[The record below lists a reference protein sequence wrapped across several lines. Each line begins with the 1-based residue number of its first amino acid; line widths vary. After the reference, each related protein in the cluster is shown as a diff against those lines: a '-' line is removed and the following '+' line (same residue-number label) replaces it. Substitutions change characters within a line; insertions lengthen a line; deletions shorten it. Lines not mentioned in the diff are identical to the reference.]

1 MKSSRT
7 LFVEKFVPASLQRD
21 GETFRKAKLLVSIA
35 FFTVGACPVLA
46 FSYFFQKHYWAIV
59 FLLATSL
66 IAIGIPFLLRR
77 TASLKASSYAL
88 CGLIFVVLNSLTLT
102 TNGLQ
107 STAFQWIAIIPL
119 ISGLTLGR
127 RDMSMW
133 AIFCVISTCCY
144 YIVSLSG
151 YQFINKIP
159 PQGLIR
165 SEFVA
170 VTALML
176 VLMVI
181 VRMFESGR
189 ERAFAAVQAMNAQAE
204 ELNNNLV
211 KAQTLLE
218 REKRKVEDM
227 AFETNKHNEYLA
239 AAIEDMLEAMQR
251 FSNGDLTVK
260 FEVTGNDN
268 ISRLFVSFNN
278 TVDNIRALTLKVI
291 ETVQAT
297 ASAGIEISSSTE
309 EMSNSAT
316 HQSGQ
321 VAGISNVIDR
331 IASHVHK
338 SAQTAQEFAR
348 KATRTAQDS
357 EQNAGIVEQAVQ
369 GMQRI
374 EEVVTKSATTM
385 EALGNSSNQIGE
397 IIQVIDE
404 IADQTNLLALNA
416 AIEAARAGE
425 QGRGFAVVADEV
437 RKLAERTTKA
447 TKEIATMIKTIQHDT
462 SQAVSVIRQ
471 GTGEVAKGKQLVM
484 QTGTALQAFM
494 VNAKEAASIY
504 SSVAEASTEQAEEI
518 NRLAH
523 NIEAVNL
530 MISQSAMGSE
540 HIAFAVNDLG
550 QLTER
555 LQTLVSRFKTDRTI
569 LTLAAEPPKYDKN
582 WRQLI
587 GKM

>member
-1 MKSSRT
+1 MKQSRT
-7 LFVEKFVPASLQRD
+7 VFIEQFIPTSLRGD
-21 GETFRKAKLLVSIA
+21 SDIFRQAKLLVSIA
-35 FFTVGACPVLA
+35 FITVGTCPILA
-46 FSYFFQKHYWAIV
+46 FSYFFQKHYWAIA
-59 FLLATSL
+59 FLLSAAVLSL
-66 IAIGIPFLLRR
+66 IIPFLLRA
-77 TASLKASSYAL
+77 TESQKVSAYAL
-88 CGLIFVVLNSLTLT
+88 CGLIYAVLNSLIFT

-107 STAFQWIAIIPL
+107 STAFQWMAIIPL
-119 ISGLTLGR
+119 IAGLTLGR
-127 RDMSMW
+127 REMTIW
-133 AIFCVISTCCY
+133 AVICGLTALGY
-144 YIVSLSG
+144 YISSLSG

-170 VTALML
+170 VTALIL
-176 VLMVI
+176 VLMLV

-189 ERAFAAVQAMNAQAE
+189 ERAFAAMQAMNAQAE
-204 ELNNNLV
+204 ELNKSLV

-227 AFETNKHNEYLA
+227 AYETNKHNEYLA
-239 AAIEDMLEAMQR
+239 ATIDDMLEAMQR

-260 FEVTGNDN
+260 FEVLGNDN
-268 ISRLFVSFNN
+268 ISRLFVAFNSAI
-278 TVDNIRALTLKVI
+278 DSIRGLAIKVV

-309 EMSNSAT
+309 EMSNTAT
-316 HQSGQ
+316 HQAGQISGI
-321 VAGISNVIDR
+321 AGVIDR
-331 IASHVHK
+331 IASHVQAN
-338 SAQTAQEFAR
+338 AQTAMEFAT
-348 KATRTAQDS
+348 KAERTAYES
-357 EQNAGIVEQAVQ
+357 ERNAGVVEQAIS

-374 EEVVTKSATTM
+374 EEVVTKSASTM

-447 TKEIATMIKTIQHDT
+447 TKEIAMMITAIQKDT
-462 SQAVSVIRQ
+462 AQAVSVIRQ
-471 GTGEVAKGKQLVM
+471 GTGEVAKGKELVIETGRALEEFM
-484 QTGTALQAFM
+484 Q
-494 VNAKEAASIY
+494 NAKEAAQVY
-504 SSVAEASTEQAEEI
+504 SSVAEASSLQAQEI
-518 NRLAH
+518 NELAGS
-523 NIEAVNL
+523 IESVNHL
-530 MISQSAMGSE
+530 IGQSAMGSE

-555 LQTLVSRFKTDRTI
+555 LQTLVNRFKTDRTV
-569 LTLAAEPPKYDKN
+569 LTTSATPPKYNKN
-582 WRQLI
+582 WRQYL
-587 GKM
+587 KS